1 MQIPTSTYRLQFCS
15 AFDFSQAAQILD
27 YLKKLGLGA
36 IYASPVFAAR
46 PGSEHGYDVVNPGRI
61 NPELGS
67 FQDFQ
72 ELAGSVREKG
82 LGWVQDIV
90 PNHMAFAWENQM
102 LMDVLEHRQASSY
115 YPVFDID
122 WEHPSPGLH
131 SRVLAPFLGQLYGQA
146 LEQGV
151 IRLDYSAQG
160 FFFTYYEHKLP
171 LSLDSYP
178 WVLTQGL
185 QGLKKELSE
194 EHPDFINLLG
204 VFYVLKT
211 LSQLQ
216 DPGER
221 LTQARFAKKL
231 LFDLY
236 SRNMQIHRWINDLLQ
251 AINGQPGQ
259 PDSFQL
265 LDQLLVMQNFK
276 LSYWKLATEEIN
288 YRRFFNVNE
297 LICLRMQD
305 DLAFRQ
311 VHGLPLELLQQGLI
325 SALRI
330 DHVDGLLDPAA
341 YLQKLRSQAPGAG
354 IWVEKILEA
363 EESLPFNWPVQGSTG
378 YDFLNRLNQLF
389 VDSEG
394 LQQLQGVY
402 FSFAGRQDSTPKICA
417 RSKRLILEKEMA
429 GELQN
434 VARQLHQVFCSYRYG
449 RDISFNSLHRA
460 LQEFLVYFPVYRT
473 YITEKDFTEQDKEY
487 LELALELAARANPDL
502 ELELR
507 LLQHFFFSQAQDQ
520 ELQDRKVWI
529 SALMR
534 LQQLSGP
541 LAAKGFEDTTLYV
554 SNRLLSLNEVGGD
567 PDASETSRQSLHE
580 FLQARARSWP
590 QAMNS
595 TATHDCKRGED
606 LRARLNVL
614 SELPGKW
621 QEGLRR
627 WSRINSRRRPFLL
640 GKRVPDRNEEYFLYQ
655 TLLGVLPFTEPEM
668 QSFPDRMQDYLIK
681 ALREAKIH
689 SDWIKPDL
697 DYEQACVR
705 YLQKILPN
713 QGNQDFWQDF
723 MQFQAMVAH
732 LGLFNSLAQSL
743 IKLTAP
749 GVPDLYQGTEFW
761 DLSLVD
767 PDNRRPVD
775 FQAREETLKNIQ
787 NRANSDPHALEHGLL
802 QNMPDPGI
810 KLFVLYKA
818 LQLRQELPE
827 LFLSGEY
834 LQVPSQGRKAR
845 HVFSFLRHMQGSWV
859 LVAVPRLPSG
869 LIQDRE
875 IPLGQQAWADT
886 SLQLPEQA
894 PHLWRDVFCARR
906 LSCTREPQ
914 MADLCLEF
922 PLVLLKGESQS

>member
-1 MQIPTSTYRLQFCS
+1 MHIPTSTYRLQFCPG
-15 AFDFSQAAQILD
+15 FGFSQAAQILD
-27 YLKKLGLGA
+27 YLKKMGLGA
-36 IYASPVFAAR
+36 VYASPVFAAR
-46 PGSEHGYDVVNPGRI
+46 PGSEHGYDVVDPGHI

-67 FQDFQ
+67 YQDFQ
-72 ELAGSVREKG
+72 ELADSVREKG
-82 LGWVQDIV
+82 LDWVQDIV

-102 LMDVLEHRQASSY
+102 LMDVLEHGQDSRY

-122 WEHPSPGLH
+122 WEHPSPGLQ

-146 LEQGV
+146 LEKGV
-151 IRLDYSAQG
+151 IRLEYSAQG
-160 FFFTYYEHKLP
+160 FFCTYYEHKLP
-171 LSLDSYP
+171 LSLESYP
-178 WVLTQGL
+178 WVLTKGL
-185 QGLKKELSE
+185 QGLKKELNE

-204 VFYVLKT
+204 VFYVLRT
-211 LSQLQ
+211 LPQLQ
-216 DPGER
+216 NPGER

-236 SRNMQIHRWINDLLQ
+236 SSNMQIHRWINDLLQ
-251 AINGQPGQ
+251 AINGQPGK

-265 LDQLLVMQNFK
+265 LDQLLELQNFK

-305 DLAFRQ
+305 DFAFEQ

-341 YLQKLRSQAPGAG
+341 YLQKLRGQAPEAG

-402 FSFAGRQDSTPKICA
+402 ASFAGRQENTFEICA

-473 YITEKDFTEQDKEY
+473 YITEKDFSEQDKEY
-487 LELALELAARANPDL
+487 LELALELATRANPDL
-502 ELELR
+502 KLELR
-507 LLQHFFFSQAQDQ
+507 LLQHFFFNQAQDQ
-520 ELQDRKVWI
+520 ELRDRKVWI

-567 PDASETSRQSLHE
+567 PNATGCSRQQMHE
-580 FLQARARSWP
+580 FLQDRARNWP
-590 QAMNS
+590 QAMNC

-621 QEGLRR
+621 QESLRG
-627 WSRINSRRRPFLL
+627 WNKINSRRRPLL
-640 GKRVPDRNEEYFLYQ
+640 QGKRVPDRNEEYFVYQ
-655 TLLGVLPFTEPEM
+655 TLLGALPFSGLEM
-668 QSFPDRMQDYLIK
+668 QAFPERMQEYLIK
-681 ALREAKIH
+681 ALREAKVH

-705 YLQKILPN
+705 YLQKLLSREEN
-713 QGNQDFWQDF
+713 QGFWQDF
-723 MQFQAMVAH
+723 LQFQAKVAH

-767 PDNRRPVD
+767 PDNRRAVDYQIRQKTLQD
-775 FQAREETLKNIQ
+775 FQSREEQ
-787 NRANSDPHALEHGLL
+787 DPQSLLPGLL
-802 QNMPDPGI
+802 QSMPDPGI

-818 LQLRQELPE
+818 LQLRQELPR
-827 LFLSGEY
+827 LFLAGEY
-834 LQVPSQGRKAR
+834 LQVPSQGQQAR
-845 HVFSFLRHMQGSWV
+845 HVFAFLRHLQGSWV

-869 LIQDRE
+869 LVQDKE

-886 SLQLPEQA
+886 SLRLPEQA
-894 PHLWRDVFCARR
+894 PRLWKDVFCARS
-906 LSCTREPQ
+906 LSYAREPL
-914 MADLCLEF
+914 MAELCQEF
-922 PLVLLKGESQS
+922 PLVLLKGES

>member
-1 MQIPTSTYRLQFCS
+1 MQIPTSTYRLQFCPG
-15 AFDFSQAAQILD
+15 FGFSRAEQILD
-27 YLKKLGLGA
+27 YLKRLGMGA
-36 IYASPVFAAR
+36 IYASPIFAAR
-46 PGSEHGYDVVNPGRI
+46 PGSEHGYDVVDPGRI
-61 NPELGS
+61 NPDLGS
-67 FQDFQ
+67 EQDFLD
-72 ELAGSVREKG
+72 LADSVRGKG

-102 LMDVLEHRQASSY
+102 LMDVLEHGEDSRY
-115 YPVFDID
+115 HPVFDID
-122 WEHPSPGLH
+122 WQHPSPGLH

-151 IRLDYSAQG
+151 IRLDYSEQG
-160 FFFTYYEHKLP
+160 FFCTYYGHKLP
-171 LSLDSYP
+171 LSLESYS

-185 QGLKKELSE
+185 QELKKELDE

-211 LSQLQ
+211 LPQLQ

-221 LTQARFAKKL
+221 LAQAKFAKKL

-236 SRNMQIHRWINDLLQ
+236 TRNRQIHRWINHLLQ
-251 AINGQPGQ
+251 AINGQPGE
-259 PDSFQL
+259 PDTFQL
-265 LDQLLVMQNFK
+265 LDQLLELQNFK

-288 YRRFFNVNE
+288 YHRFFNVNE

-305 DLAFRQ
+305 DFAFQQ
-311 VHGLPLELLQQGLI
+311 VHGLTLNLLQQGLI
-325 SALRI
+325 SGLRI

-341 YLQKLRSQAPGAG
+341 YLLKLRSQAPGAG

-363 EESLPFNWPVQGSTG
+363 EESLPSNWPVQGSTG

-389 VDSEG
+389 VDSRG
-394 LQQLQGVY
+394 LQQLQRVY
-402 FSFAGRQDSTPKICA
+402 FSFAGRQDSAAQICA

-449 RDISFNSLHRA
+449 RDISFNSLQKA

-473 YITEKDFTEQDKEY
+473 YITEEDFTAQDKEY
-487 LELALELAARANPDL
+487 LEQALALAARANPDL
-502 ELELR
+502 KLELH

-520 ELQDRKVWI
+520 EQEDRKVWI

-567 PDASETSRQSLHE
+567 PDAAGISRQQMHD
-580 FLQARARSWP
+580 FLKSRAQNWP
-590 QAMNS
+590 QAMNC
-595 TATHDCKRGED
+595 TASHDCKHGED

-614 SELPGKW
+614 SELPRQW

-627 WSRINSRRRPFLL
+627 WSKINSRRRPFLQ
-640 GKRVPDRNEEYFLYQ
+640 GRRVPDRNEEYFLYQ
-655 TLLGVLPFTEPEM
+655 TLLGALPFTELEM
-668 QSFPDRMQDYLIK
+668 PNFPDRMQEYLIK
-681 ALREAKIH
+681 SLREAKVH
-689 SDWIKPDL
+689 SDWINPDTG
-697 DYEQACVR
+697 YEQASVH
-705 YLQKILPN
+705 YLQKLLSSEEN
-713 QGNQDFWQDF
+713 QEFWHDF
-723 MQFQAMVAH
+723 MQLQAQVVH
-732 LGLFNSLAQSL
+732 LGLFNSLAQTL

-749 GVPDLYQGTEFW
+749 GIPDLYQGTEFW

-775 FQAREETLKNIQ
+775 FQSRESTLQQIQ
-787 NRANSDPHALEHGLL
+787 IKEKSNTQNLL
-802 QNMPDPGI
+802 QELLQDIPDPKI

-818 LQLRQELPE
+818 LQLRQKLPE
-827 LFLSGEY
+827 LFLHGEY
-834 LQVPSQGRKAR
+834 LQVPSQGQKAR
-845 HVFSFLRHMQGSWV
+845 HVFAFIRYLKGTWV

-875 IPLGQQAWADT
+875 TPLGQQAWADT

-894 PHLWRDVFCARR
+894 PDLWRDVFCARS
-906 LSCTREPQ
+906 LSCAREAR
-914 MADLCLEF
+914 MADLCQDF
-922 PLVLLKGESQS
+922 PLLLLKSEN